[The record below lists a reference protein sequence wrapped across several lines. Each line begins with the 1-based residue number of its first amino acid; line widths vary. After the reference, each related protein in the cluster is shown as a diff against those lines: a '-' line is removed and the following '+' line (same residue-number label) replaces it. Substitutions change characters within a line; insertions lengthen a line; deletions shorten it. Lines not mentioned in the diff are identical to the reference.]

1 MVRGRATPASQKSVP
16 PPPYPPPLEQ
26 EGYHGLRGQ
35 PLHRLPLDLQRN
47 GGNDVLLLSRLRT
60 AANRDQRREDQ
71 PADPRQRAAAVAAP
85 RLSADA
91 CDVAQGGAALGA
103 GVPRRRARS
112 ARLWRQLEAPGR
124 REFHQL
130 FETRTGAG
138 PGRGDGGAR
147 PWPLRGRRS
156 RPRRAGDAH
165 RLLRDHP
172 DKVTRGATL
181 DIVPTLYRILPAPYV
196 RHLAAQ
202 RG

>member
-47 GGNDVLLLSRLRT
+47 GGNDVRLLSRLRT

-103 GVPRRRARS
+103 GFQIIPALLAIPV
-112 ARLWRQLEAPGR
+112 AP
-124 REFHQL
+124 L
-130 FETRTGAG
+130 Y
-138 PGRGDGGAR
+138 
-147 PWPLRGRRS
+147 
-156 RPRRAGDAH
+156 
-165 RLLRDHP
+165 LLSTDMFWIA
-172 DKVTRGATL
+172 V
-181 DIVPTLYRILPAPYV
+181 
-196 RHLAAQ
+196 
-202 RG
+202 